1 MFATDNA
8 APKSPS
14 RSGWFGAGAVA
25 AATLIFGFLFVGGYL
40 GDSRAVAKPEAGHI
54 TIPRQ

>member
-1 MFATDNA
+1 MIATDNP

-14 RSGWFGAGAVA
+14 RSGWFGAGAVT
-25 AATLIFGFLFVGGYL
+25 AATLIFAFLFAGGYL
-40 GDSRAVAKPEAGHI
+40 EDSRAVAKPEAGHI

>member
-1 MFATDNA
+1 MIETDIA

-14 RSGWFGAGAVA
+14 RSGWFGAGALA
-25 AATLIFGFLFVGGYL
+25 GATLIFSFLFVGGYL
-40 GDSRAVAKPEAGHI
+40 EDSRAVAKTETGHI